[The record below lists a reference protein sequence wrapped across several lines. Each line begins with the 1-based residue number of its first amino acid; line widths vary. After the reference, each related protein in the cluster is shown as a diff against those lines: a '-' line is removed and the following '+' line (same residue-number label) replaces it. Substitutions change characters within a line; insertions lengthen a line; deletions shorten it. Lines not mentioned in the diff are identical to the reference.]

1 MALRS
6 SSQFCRVKSCRRP
19 LAGSKSFSQPVEEDI
34 DGRCG
39 IERQDLAQK
48 QTTNHRNAQRPPEFR
63 ADTRTEGEGYT
74 RKERRQ
80 SCHDGGRETQ
90 ARGFVDRF
98 HGREA
103 ATRFHL

>member
-6 SSQFCRVKSCRRP
+6 SRQFRGVKSCRRP
-19 LAGSKSFSQPVEEDI
+19 LVGSKSTSRPVEEDV
-34 DGRCG
+34 DDRSR
-39 IERQDLAQK
+39 IERQYLAQK

-80 SCHDGGRETQ
+80 SCHHDGTETQ
-90 ARGFVDRF
+90 ERSFVDRLR
-98 HGREA
+98 GREA
-103 ATRFHL
+103 PSPFHL